1 MKGMTKHFQICL
13 SVLLLAESLTVSAK
27 TWTLEECISYAMEN
41 NITLQKAGLK
51 RQTNMESVLSS
62 KSSLLPSLSFSTSQ
76 NVAYQPWRATGTAMV
91 QNGQVQTKTSTTS
104 YNGSYSVNANWTVW
118 DGNRNR
124 NTIRQNENLYQQSV
138 QDSLTSALSI
148 EEQIAQ
154 LYIQILY
161 TKEAVNVNKAMLE
174 AAKVNENR
182 AVEMERAG
190 SISKA
195 ECSQFTA
202 ERAQDE
208 YNVVQAESQERNYK
222 RQLKALLQITDAEP
236 FDVVAPIATDEM
248 ALQPIPS
255 QQSVYEVALE
265 NRPEMRSAQ
274 LAVEA
279 ADIQARVAKAG
290 RMPSVS
296 LQGAVGTNTST
307 LSSNGWA
314 DQMKTN
320 FNAAAGLTVSVPI
333 YDQRSTRTAIN
344 KAAIARQ
351 EALLGI
357 RDRQTT
363 LYSTIEN
370 YWIQATNNQAQYR
383 AAKVSTEAVQA
394 SYDLLSEQFSVGLKN
409 IVELQEGKTRLIS
422 AMQNE
427 LQSKYMTILNIK
439 MLELYKK

>member
-1 MKGMTKHFQICL
+1 MTKHFQICL

>member
-13 SVLLLAESLTVSAK
+13 SVLLLAVSLTVCAK

-138 QDSLTSALSI
+138 QDSLASALSI

-383 AAKVSTEAVQA
+383 AAKVSTESAQA

>member
-13 SVLLLAESLTVSAK
+13 SVLLLAVSLTVSAK

-138 QDSLTSALSI
+138 QDSLASALSI

-357 RDRQTT
+357 RDKQTA

-383 AAKVSTEAVQA
+383 AAKVSTEAAQA

>member
-1 MKGMTKHFQICL
+1 MKGKRIHFLVCVSAFLIMVPL
-13 SVLLLAESLTVSAK
+13 VLSAK
-27 TWTLEECISYAMEN
+27 TWTLEECINYAMKS
-41 NITLQKAGLK
+41 NITLQKAGLTQ
-51 RQTNMESVLSS
+51 QTNRESVLMS

-91 QNGQVQTKTSTTS
+91 QNGQVQTKSSTTS

-118 DGNRNR
+118 DGNKNR
-124 NTIRQNENLYQQSV
+124 NTIRQNENLYQQAV

-174 AAKVNENR
+174 AAQVNESR
-182 AVEMERAG
+182 AIEMEKAG
-190 SISKA
+190 TISKA

-222 RQLKALLQITDAEP
+222 RQLKALLQITDEEP
-236 FDVVAPIATDEM
+236 FDVVAPVATDEM

-255 QQSVYEVALE
+255 QQSVYEVAIA

-279 ADIQARVAKAG
+279 AEIQERMAKAG

-314 DQMKTN
+314 NQMKTN
-320 FNAAAGLTVSVPI
+320 LNAAAGVSVSVPI

-351 EALLGI
+351 EAQLSI

-370 YWIQATNNQAQYR
+370 YWIQANNNQAQYR
-383 AAKVSTEAVQA
+383 AAKVSTEAAQA
-394 SYDLLSEQFSVGLKN
+394 SYDLLAEQFRVGLKN

-439 MLELYKK
+439 MLELYKR

>member
-1 MKGMTKHFQICL
+1 MEVKGIKLITAAVENVEGDGLMGLGDSLKEKAGSGVILIASAQADGK
-13 SVLLLAESLTVSAK
+13 VNLLAMATDDAVEKGAH
-27 TWTLEECISYAMEN
+27 
-41 NITLQKAGLK
+41 AGNLIK
-51 RQTNMESVLSS
+51 ELAPMVGGGGGGR
-62 KSSLLPSLSFSTSQ
+62 PSM
-76 NVAYQPWRATGTAMV
+76 ARAGGKDA
-91 QNGQVQTKTSTTS
+91 G
-104 YNGSYSVNANWTVW
+104 G
-118 DGNRNR
+118 
-124 NTIRQNENLYQQSV
+124 IP
-138 QDSLTSALSI
+138 
-148 EEQIAQ
+148 
-154 LYIQILY
+154 
-161 TKEAVNVNKAMLE
+161 AMLE

-383 AAKVSTEAVQA
+383 AAKVSTEAAQA

>member
-1 MKGMTKHFQICL
+1 
-13 SVLLLAESLTVSAK
+13 
-27 TWTLEECISYAMEN
+27 
-41 NITLQKAGLK
+41 
-51 RQTNMESVLSS
+51 
-62 KSSLLPSLSFSTSQ
+62 
-76 NVAYQPWRATGTAMV
+76 MV

-138 QDSLTSALSI
+138 QDSLASALSI

-174 AAKVNENR
+174 ATKVNENR

-383 AAKVSTEAVQA
+383 AAKVSTEAAQA

>member
-1 MKGMTKHFQICL
+1 
-13 SVLLLAESLTVSAK
+13 
-27 TWTLEECISYAMEN
+27 
-41 NITLQKAGLK
+41 
-51 RQTNMESVLSS
+51 
-62 KSSLLPSLSFSTSQ
+62 
-76 NVAYQPWRATGTAMV
+76 
-91 QNGQVQTKTSTTS
+91 
-104 YNGSYSVNANWTVW
+104 
-118 DGNRNR
+118 
-124 NTIRQNENLYQQSV
+124 
-138 QDSLTSALSI
+138 
-148 EEQIAQ
+148 
-154 LYIQILY
+154 
-161 TKEAVNVNKAMLE
+161 
-174 AAKVNENR
+174 
-182 AVEMERAG
+182 
-190 SISKA
+190 
-195 ECSQFTA
+195 
-202 ERAQDE
+202 
-208 YNVVQAESQERNYK
+208 
-222 RQLKALLQITDAEP
+222 
-236 FDVVAPIATDEM
+236 
-248 ALQPIPS
+248 
-255 QQSVYEVALE
+255 
-265 NRPEMRSAQ
+265 MRSAQ

-383 AAKVSTEAVQA
+383 AAKVSTEAAQA

>member
-1 MKGMTKHFQICL
+1 MKGKRKLKKACFCL
-13 SVLLLAESLTVSAK
+13 VLAVAPLSLPAK

-138 QDSLTSALSI
+138 QDSLASALSI

-383 AAKVSTEAVQA
+383 AAKVSTEAAQE
-394 SYDLLSEQFSVGLKN
+394 SYDLLAEQFRVGLKN

>member
-1 MKGMTKHFQICL
+1 MKVRTKHFQICL
-13 SVLLLAESLTVSAK
+13 GAFLLSVPLMSSAK
-27 TWTLEECISYAMEN
+27 AWTLEECIGYAMEN
-41 NITLQKAGLK
+41 NITLQKAGLM
-51 RQTNMESVLSS
+51 RQTNMESVLYS

-138 QDSLTSALSI
+138 QDSLASALSI

-182 AVEMERAG
+182 AVEMEKAG

-236 FDVVAPIATDEM
+236 FDVVAPAATDEM
-248 ALQPIPS
+248 ALRPIPS
-255 QQSVYEVALE
+255 QQSVYEVAVA

-279 ADIQARVAKAG
+279 ADIQARMAKAG

-307 LSSNGWA
+307 LSGNGWA

-333 YDQRSTRTAIN
+333 YDQRSTRTAVN
-344 KAAIARQ
+344 KAVIARQ

-357 RDRQTT
+357 RDKQTA

-383 AAKVSTEAVQA
+383 AAKVSTEAAQA
-394 SYDLLSEQFSVGLKN
+394 SYDLLAEQFRVGLKN
-409 IVELQEGKTRLIS
+409 IVELQEGKTRLLS
-422 AMQNE
+422 AKQSE

>member
-1 MKGMTKHFQICL
+1 M
-13 SVLLLAESLTVSAK
+13 
-27 TWTLEECISYAMEN
+27 
-41 NITLQKAGLK
+41 
-51 RQTNMESVLSS
+51 
-62 KSSLLPSLSFSTSQ
+62 
-76 NVAYQPWRATGTAMV
+76 
-91 QNGQVQTKTSTTS
+91 
-104 YNGSYSVNANWTVW
+104 
-118 DGNRNR
+118 
-124 NTIRQNENLYQQSV
+124 
-138 QDSLTSALSI
+138 
-148 EEQIAQ
+148 
-154 LYIQILY
+154 
-161 TKEAVNVNKAMLE
+161 
-174 AAKVNENR
+174 
-182 AVEMERAG
+182 
-190 SISKA
+190 
-195 ECSQFTA
+195 
-202 ERAQDE
+202 
-208 YNVVQAESQERNYK
+208 QAESQERNYK
-222 RQLKALLQITDAEP
+222 RQLKALLQITDAES

-383 AAKVSTEAVQA
+383 AAKVSTEAAQA